1 MGIEAALMGVQMLTK
16 LTGQRQQY
24 KQQQRM
30 YEAQAQAAQQNAAII
45 SKQREQQAEAYAQ
58 KQKQLN
64 DRFRLAR
71 GQARAEAG
79 ASGLTADGSV
89 ADILSS
95 SEDAYKQDSINLLQK
110 QRNDSWNSYVNEV
123 NYRNQA
129 NAYNN
134 AASNARKQGHQKMFA
149 TLIGD
154 SANIY
159 SKGMDKGWFGSK
171 ETSWADA
178 NSSLGLP
185 TSNNIQGYNLYNQ
198 AKKNNPYL
206 NFNGN
211 LFTTGY

>member
-95 SEDAYKQDSINLLQK
+95 SEDAYKQDSVNLLQS

-134 AASNARKQGHQKMFA
+134 AASNARKQGYQKMFA
-149 TLIGD
+149 TLIGNA
-154 SANIY
+154 ANIY

-185 TSNNIQGYNLYNQ
+185 TSSSIQGYNLYNQ

-206 NFNGN
+206 NFNGD
-211 LFTTGY
+211 LFTINY